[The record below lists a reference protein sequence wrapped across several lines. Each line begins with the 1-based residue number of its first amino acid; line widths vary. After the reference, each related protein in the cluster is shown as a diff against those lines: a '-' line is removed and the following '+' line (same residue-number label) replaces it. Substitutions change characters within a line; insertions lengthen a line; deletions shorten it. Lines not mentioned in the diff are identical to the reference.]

1 MFRLQL
7 LEKKGRGEKI
17 LIVVGRRGSWT
28 SGLINILSHGGKPQ
42 CCVWCRPSCERKS
55 RNSIPCTGPSAFNF
69 PSQSL
74 GSLIGERVVEM
85 GCSRTGNGPAISGL
99 SHRTGGAEAACRA
112 VICVCVDVSKT
123 NRKRTHTRIY
133 EWLWGS
139 VCVYRSTYTFFLC
152 HTHARTHELHTH
164 IQFPSS
170 TGLALVQLEDNM

>member
-112 VICVCVDVSKT
+112 VICVCWCEQDKSKEREHIHIHIHTCGYVCLWAWTDPPTLSFCLIHTLTRT
-123 NRKRTHTRIY
+123 NYTHTY
-133 EWLWGS
+133 NFLEALGS
-139 VCVYRSTYTFFLC
+139 
-152 HTHARTHELHTH
+152 H
-164 IQFPSS
+164 
-170 TGLALVQLEDNM
+170 